1 MGDFATIMRSPSA
14 KVLEDRCNIYLV
26 SGPGRDSDGGVTFP
40 YPSIPTLANVPCT
53 TQPVSTAEVEGQSRI
68 TMMTQWRIMFGAF
81 VPVSPKDQITFLDGG
96 GVLRTVIVD
105 AERDE
110 AGRGAAFSIYAT
122 ERI

>member
-1 MGDFATIMRSPSA
+1 MRSPSA
-14 KVLEDRCNIYLV
+14 KVLINRCNIFLA
-26 SGPGRDSDGGVTFP
+26 SGAGRDTDGGVTFP

-53 TQPVSTAEVEGQSRI
+53 AQPVSTFEVEDQQRI

-110 AGRGAAFSIYAT
+110 AGRNAAFSIYAT
-122 ERI
+122 ERL